1 MSAYLNR
8 AAGLRFGDKNDDYDE
23 DEGIYD
29 DLNLDEEEEKFG
41 RLITEDH
48 DSDGSDDASE
58 GVLPYTHFCVA
69 LKPSDPAADLPSRT
83 PSKKHDEES
92 MTSSKR
98 EETSPILKKAGAALQ
113 LRSMYIP

>member
-1 MSAYLNR
+1 M
-8 AAGLRFGDKNDDYDE
+8 AGLSFWEKNDDYDE

-58 GVLPYTHFCVA
+58 GVFPCIHVTCLSNPQTQQPIFILEMPRRNMTRKAWPVA
-69 LKPSDPAADLPSRT
+69 SGRRPVR
-83 PSKKHDEES
+83 
-92 MTSSKR
+92 
-98 EETSPILKKAGAALQ
+98 
-113 LRSMYIP
+113 Y

>member
-1 MSAYLNR
+1 M
-8 AAGLRFGDKNDDYDE
+8 GEKNDDYDE

-58 GVLPYTHFCVA
+58 GA
-69 LKPSDPAADLPSRT
+69 LFRVQLLTIQPSAPTADLPPRT

-92 MTSSKR
+92 MGSSKR
-98 EETSPILKKAGAALQ
+98 EDSSPILKKAGAALQ
-113 LRSMYIP
+113 LRSTYLRWRGFWN